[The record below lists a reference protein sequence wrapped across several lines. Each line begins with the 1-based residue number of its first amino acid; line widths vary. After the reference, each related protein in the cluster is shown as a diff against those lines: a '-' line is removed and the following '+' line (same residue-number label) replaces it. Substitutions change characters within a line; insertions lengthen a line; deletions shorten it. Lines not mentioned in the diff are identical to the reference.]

1 MVLHTNCT
9 QIAHDMATIVKLKS
23 GNYRVQIRRKGQYAS
38 KTFSKKTDALS
49 WSFEADR
56 RTDQGRGII
65 APKVTGFNTFGQ
77 LIDLHIA
84 DMIEV
89 DKPLGRS
96 KDFALRT
103 LNKHLGKIK
112 IPHLTRAKVIEYGRT
127 RAKEGAGP
135 ATLAADISYIHTIL
149 THAAAVHGVKISTEQ
164 VDLARV
170 ALRRLGLIGRSN
182 ERDRRPTQSELDRLI
197 SFFENFAK
205 TEMPVARIIKFAVA
219 TGMRQSEICRIT
231 WEDVDARTR
240 CVVVRDRKD
249 PRQKQGNDQRVPMI
263 NLTGYDAWALL
274 EEQRF
279 HSSVSGRVFPYNGRS
294 VGSAYRKGRDKL
306 GINDLK
312 FHDFRHEATSR
323 LFEAGLSIE
332 KVALVTGHKDWKM
345 LKRYTHLD
353 PAIVFAEYRP
363 QEPSHLSSVRPI

>member
-1 MVLHTNCT
+1 MR
-9 QIAHDMATIVKLKS
+9 QKPFQKKS
-23 GNYRVQIRRKGQYAS
+23 
-38 KTFSKKTDALS
+38 DAVS

-56 RTDQGRGII
+56 RTETGRGII
-65 APKVTGFNTFGQ
+65 APKVSGFSTFGQ

-103 LNKHLGKIK
+103 LHKHLGRVR
-112 IPHLTRAKVIEYGRT
+112 IPHLTRAKVIEYGRL

-135 ATLAADISYIHTIL
+135 ATLSADISYVHTII
-149 THAAAVHGVKISTEQ
+149 THAAAVHGVNISTEQ

-197 SFFENFAK
+197 SYFENFAK
-205 TEMPVARIIKFAVA
+205 TDMPIARIIKFAVA
-219 TGMRQSEICRIT
+219 TGMRQGEICRIN

-240 CVVVRDRKD
+240 CVVLRDRKD
-249 PRQKQGNDQRVPMI
+249 PRNKQGNDQRVPMI

-279 HSSVSGRVFPYNGRS
+279 HSSVTGRIFP
-294 VGSAYRKGRDKL
+294 
-306 GINDLK
+306 
-312 FHDFRHEATSR
+312 
-323 LFEAGLSIE
+323 
-332 KVALVTGHKDWKM
+332 
-345 LKRYTHLD
+345 
-353 PAIVFAEYRP
+353 
-363 QEPSHLSSVRPI
+363 

>member
-1 MVLHTNCT
+1 
-9 QIAHDMATIVKLKS
+9 MATIVKLKS

-38 KTFSKKTDALS
+38 KTFSKKSDALS

-56 RTDQGRGII
+56 RTDQGGGIV
-65 APKVTGFNTFGQ
+65 APKVTGWNTFGQ
-77 LIDLHIA
+77 LIDLHIS

-96 KDFALRT
+96 KEFTLRI
-103 LNKHLGKIK
+103 LKKHLGKIK
-112 IPHLTRAKVIEYGRT
+112 LAHLTRAKVIEYGKI

-135 ATLAADISYIHTIL
+135 ATLAADISYIHTVI
-149 THAAAVHGVKISTEQ
+149 THAAAIHGVKISTEQ
-164 VDLARV
+164 IDLGRI

-182 ERDRRPTQSELDRLI
+182 QRDRRPTQHELDRLI
-197 SFFENFAK
+197 SYFENFSK
-205 TEMPVARIIKFAVA
+205 TDIPIARIIKFAVA
-219 TGMRQSEICRIT
+219 TGMRQSEICRIS

-240 CVVVRDRKD
+240 CVIVRDRKD
-249 PRQKQGNDQRVPMI
+249 PRQKQGNDQRVPLI
-263 NLTGYDAWALL
+263 NLTGYDAWNLL

-279 HSSVSGRVFPYNGRS
+279 HSSVGGRVFPYNSRT
-294 VGSAYRKGRDKL
+294 VGSIYRKGRNKL
-306 GINDLK
+306 GILDLK

-353 PAIVFAEYRP
+353 PAVVFAEYIP
-363 QEPSHLSSVRPI
+363 ADPNPISSVRPV

>member
-1 MVLHTNCT
+1 
-9 QIAHDMATIVKLKS
+9 MATIVKLKS

-38 KTFSKKTDALS
+38 KTFSSKSDAVS
-49 WSFEADR
+49 WSLEADR
-56 RTDQGRGII
+56 RSDQGINLTS
-65 APKVTGFNTFGQ
+65 PKITNFNTFGQ

-89 DKPLGRS
+89 GKPLGRS

-103 LNKHLGKIK
+103 LNKNLGKLK
-112 IPHLTRAKVIEYGRT
+112 IAQLTRVAILDYGKL

-135 ATLAADISYIHTIL
+135 ATLAADISYIHTII
-149 THAAAVHGVKISTEQ
+149 THAAAIHGVNISTEQ

-182 ERDRRPTQSELDRLI
+182 QRDRRPSQQELDRLI
-197 SFFENFAK
+197 SYFENFAN
-205 TEMPVARIIKFAVA
+205 TSIPIARIIKFAVA

-231 WEDVDARTR
+231 WEDVDVRTR
-240 CVVVRDRKD
+240 CVIVRDRKD
-249 PRQKQGNDQRVPMI
+249 PRHKSGNDQRVPLI
-263 NLTGYDAWALL
+263 DLTGYDAWELL
-274 EEQRF
+274 EEQRY
-279 HSSVSGRVFPYNGRS
+279 VSNVVGRIFPYNSRT
-294 VGSAYRKGRDKL
+294 VGTIYRRGRDKL
-306 GINDLK
+306 GIADLK

-323 LFEAGLSIE
+323 LFEAGLTIE

-353 PAIVFAEYRP
+353 PAVVFAEYRP
-363 QEPSHLSSVRPI
+363 RTNGSLNSIRPVT